1 MMQKSFLVQVA
12 AAFVLLA
19 AGSAMATTYAFAD
32 LIDRWGL
39 LQIDAVP
46 IVEGLPLSYT
56 HDINDSVNFAA
67 GDAVVDAQLQLDFTN
82 DNNDDVTRIPF
93 IGTIIWDNREFTRVA
108 YDGAGWVDLDEVDNG
123 QYPIVLDIDWLND
136 DGQLDVTIAV
146 NNNSIFNPGTAYLD
160 ESRLTGHAATSAV
173 PEPLTVLGLLASA
186 GGIGAYIRRRRAA

>member
-19 AGSAMATTYAFAD
+19 AGSAMATTYAFED

-186 GGIGAYIRRRRAA
+186 GGIGAYIRRRQAA

>member
-19 AGSAMATTYAFAD
+19 AGSAMATTYAFED

-108 YDGAGWVDLDEVDNG
+108 YDGAGWVDLT
-123 QYPIVLDIDWLND
+123 PP
-136 DGQLDVTIAV
+136 
-146 NNNSIFNPGTAYLD
+146 SK
-160 ESRLTGHAATSAV
+160 
-173 PEPLTVLGLLASA
+173 
-186 GGIGAYIRRRRAA
+186 